1 MEEIA
6 SSASEIAQTSNEDP
20 KVSPAQKATRSLFVP
35 SLDIS
40 VSYSCKWNY
49 FLATWTTY
57 NEVCPAYSN
66 FLASKNL
73 YDIRSIGD
81 RVQGSDGVLVG
92 QICPSCRD
100 FSFLKRISRSGV

>member
-1 MEEIA
+1 MAASTDKAIFQLFCFHKYMEEFG
-6 SSASEIAQTSNEDP
+6 SF
-20 KVSPAQKATRSLFVP
+20 KGLFVP

-49 FLATWTTY
+49 FLASWTTY

-81 RVQGSDGVLVG
+81 RYNLGDLE
-92 QICPSCRD
+92 REE
-100 FSFLKRISRSGV
+100 